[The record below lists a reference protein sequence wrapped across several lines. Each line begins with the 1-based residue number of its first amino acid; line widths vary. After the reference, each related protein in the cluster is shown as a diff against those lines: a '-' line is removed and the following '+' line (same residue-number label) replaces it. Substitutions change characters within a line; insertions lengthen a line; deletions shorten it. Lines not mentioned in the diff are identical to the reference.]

1 MTRKLTTLIAAAAA
15 FAIALVSTA
24 CGSTA
29 YSSSGYGAPIAAST
43 ATRVVAATVGARQ
56 TSLGRVIVDGKGR
69 TLYLFEKDTGKRS
82 RCSSAC
88 AQAWPPLISRG
99 KPVAKGRA
107 KASLLSTSRRGNGSR
122 QVTYGGHPLYR
133 FAPDT
138 APGQTLGQG
147 VDGFGAL
154 WWVVAR
160 SGNAITS
167 SSSPGY

>member
-1 MTRKLTTLIAAAAA
+1 MRISLVLLFSLIAAAVAGCGGGGATAA
-15 FAIALVSTA
+15 GEPASASATLAAKPATVSTRK
-24 CGSTA
+24 G
-29 YSSSGYGAPIAAST
+29 
-43 ATRVVAATVGARQ
+43 Q
-56 TSLGRVIVDGKGR
+56 LGTFLVDGKGR

-82 RCSSAC
+82 RCSGAC
-88 AQAWPPLISRG
+88 AQ
-99 KPVAKGRA
+99 
-107 KASLLSTSRRGNGSR
+107 ASLLSTSRRGNGSR

>member
-1 MTRKLTTLIAAAAA
+1 MRIGLVLLFSLIAAALAGCGGGGATAA
-15 FAIALVSTA
+15 VEPASASATLAAKPATVSTRK
-24 CGSTA
+24 G
-29 YSSSGYGAPIAAST
+29 
-43 ATRVVAATVGARQ
+43 Q
-56 TSLGRVIVDGKGR
+56 LGTFLVDGKGR

-107 KASLLSTSRRGNGSR
+107 KASLLSTSRRANGSR